1 MVWRQSFESWRG
13 QKDYQKSKKMME
25 NLSPTEY
32 AARKKKRHS
41 DTVTRYYYR
50 NRDKV
55 NKQKRVAY
63 LKKKWLSKD
72 EIIDQL
78 LMERSNIKNPIYKNI
93 V

>member
-1 MVWRQSFESWRG
+1 MVWRQSFESGRWQR
-13 QKDYQKSKKMME
+13 DYQKSKKEME

-32 AARKKKRHS
+32 IARRKKRHS

-63 LKKKWLSKD
+63 LKKKGLSKD

>member
-1 MVWRQSFESWRG
+1 MVWRQSFESGRW
-13 QKDYQKSKKMME
+13 QKDYQKLKKEME
-25 NLSPTEY
+25 NLSLTEY
-32 AARKKKRHS
+32 IARRKKRHS